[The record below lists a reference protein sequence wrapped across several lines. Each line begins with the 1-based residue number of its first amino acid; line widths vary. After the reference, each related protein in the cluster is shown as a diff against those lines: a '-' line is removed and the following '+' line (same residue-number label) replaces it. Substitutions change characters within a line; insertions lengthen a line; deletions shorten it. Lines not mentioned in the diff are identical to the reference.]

1 MIYLP
6 QSSFALCTARKG
18 TTNASQWLTLILLAN
33 WKKKEVSDFADL
45 FKCSLLGFSLVFD
58 I

>member
-18 TTNASQWLTLILLAN
+18 ATNASQWPTLILLAN
-33 WKKKEVSDFADL
+33 WKKKNSDFAGII
-45 FKCSLLGFSLVFD
+45 KRSLLGFSLVPD